1 MNNKIDYFGLDDLTQ
16 DELETLFNYYSF
28 PVKITRNGVDGII
41 INDYFTTDRWFI
53 TTDDEG
59 HLTKKRVR
67 TPIVIGDDD
76 DLFQSLIADAQQAEN
91 EKAIQALEE
100 EEDMCDCCVK
110 GWDKENEWGRCG
122 CICSKC
128 DRLLRDCKYKCLE
141 EEPDTCEQCGRTDRL
156 DHYWWSDAKK
166 EHWIFCEDCGVKEQL
181 KN

>member
-28 PVKITRNGVDGII
+28 PVKITRNSVDGII

-76 DLFQSLIADAQQAEN
+76 DLYQSLMADAQQAEN
-91 EKAIQALEE
+91 EKAIQA
-100 EEDMCDCCVK
+100 
-110 GWDKENEWGRCG
+110 
-122 CICSKC
+122 
-128 DRLLRDCKYKCLE
+128 LE

-156 DHYWWSDAKK
+156 DHYWWIEAKK
-166 EHWIFCEDCGVKEQL
+166 EKWILCEDCGVKEQQE
-181 KN
+181 KCEN